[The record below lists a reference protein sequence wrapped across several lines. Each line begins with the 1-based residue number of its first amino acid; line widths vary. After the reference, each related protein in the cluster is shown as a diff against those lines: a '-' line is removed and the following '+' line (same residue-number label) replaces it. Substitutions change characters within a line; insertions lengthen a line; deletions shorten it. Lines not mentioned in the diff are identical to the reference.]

1 MQPSITSVAQR
12 LFPDQDIRKL
22 LCPFH
27 EDHHPGSFHL
37 FDRNNAYKCFSCGA
51 FGHTADL
58 VKQVK
63 HCSGSEAYAFIHGTK
78 AEKKNKVMHVKE
90 GKEEYSHQRHIQ
102 IHGKEY
108 CSMPQREQLPV
119 FFRAC

>member
-12 LFPDQDIRKL
+12 LFPNQDIRKL

-63 HCSGSEAYAFIHGTK
+63 HCSDSEAFAFIHGTK
-78 AEKKNKVMHVKE
+78 AEKKNKVIHVKE
-90 GKEEYSHQRHIQ
+90 GKEEYSAVYDIFKTIPFIQ
-102 IHGKEY
+102 
-108 CSMPQREQLPV
+108 
-119 FFRAC
+119 